1 MYRRPAPKLDP
12 TYNVSA
18 MLHLDIV
25 EPQGRRTIA
34 VSETDS
40 YLIGRSSE
48 CQLQLS
54 DAQVSRRHCELRHV
68 ASGWLIRD
76 CGSRFGTFLNNQ
88 RVGETD
94 TPLRPGDRLRVG
106 QTEVHVADP
115 ASSQTASAAF
125 DFRQMNA
132 LLASLRA
139 LGSTQVLGEVLA
151 IVLDAALDVT
161 GAERG
166 FILLAGAEAKLE
178 LMLARARGGVTLP
191 TAQTSQRI
199 PERVFATGVDEVV
212 ADLHDD
218 EHAAMHMG
226 TVALG
231 IRHVLCT
238 PLTVA
243 SYAEG
248 GAAKRIGVLYLDSRD
263 RGHLQQ
269 LVTLRALA
277 AQAAV
282 VIENARL
289 YREVVERER
298 TAQELRIAAR
308 IQQALLPPAQF
319 TGASVTL
326 AAKTTPCRD
335 VGGDFFDYQE
345 RDTGFS
351 FVLGD
356 VAGKGTSAALLTAVI
371 QGLFAAEAEAEDP
384 PATVLR
390 RVNRALCRRA
400 IDARFVTGFYGQ
412 IVNGTLRYCNAG
424 HNAPFLFSNGGLQR
438 LETGGCVMGLFDTA
452 AYESAEVPC
461 APGDLLVVF
470 SDGVTEAVNAD
481 GDELGDDRLH
491 QCLEAVRDRPVWE
504 VLTAVEREARA
515 FAGSVALRDDLTVMV
530 IRVN

>member
-1 MYRRPAPKLDP
+1 
-12 TYNVSA
+12 
-18 MLHLDIV
+18 MLHLEII
-25 EPQGRRTIA
+25 EPSGRRTVV
-34 VSETDS
+34 VSETAS
-40 YLIGRSSE
+40 YLVGRSSE
-48 CQLQLS
+48 CQLTLT
-54 DAQVSRRHCELRHV
+54 DAQVSRRHCELTH
-68 ASGWLIRD
+68 AAGGWSIRD
-76 CGSRFGTFLNNQ
+76 CGSRFGTFINNQ
-88 RVGETD
+88 RVAASEQ
-94 TPLRPGDRLRVG
+94 PIHPGDRLRIG
-106 QTEVHVADP
+106 QTEIHVADP
-115 ASSQTASAAF
+115 TTSQTASAAF

-166 FILLAGAEAKLE
+166 FILLANAEQKLE
-178 LMLARARGGVTLP
+178 LTLARARGGVTLP
-191 TAQTSQRI
+191 TAQTSQQI
-199 PERVFATGVDEVV
+199 PDKVFATGVDEVV
-212 ADLHDD
+212 TDLHDD

-238 PLTVA
+238 PLNVA
-243 SYAEG
+243 SYGEG
-248 GAAKRIGVLYLDSRD
+248 SSLKRIGVLYLDSRD

-308 IQQALLPPAQF
+308 LQQALLPPAQF
-319 TGASVTL
+319 DSALVSL

-345 RDTGFS
+345 RDSGFS

-371 QGLFAAEAEAEDP
+371 QGIFAAEAEADDP
-384 PATVLR
+384 PEKVLT

-400 IDARFVTGFYGQ
+400 VDARFVTGFYGQ
-412 IVNGTLRYCNAG
+412 IANGVLRYCNAG
-424 HNAPFLFSNGGLQR
+424 HNAPFLFTRHGAQR
-438 LETGGCVMGLFDTA
+438 LETGGCVMGLFDSA
-452 AYESAEVPC
+452 RYECGEVAC
-461 APGDLLVVF
+461 ASGDLLVVF
-470 SDGVTEAVNAD
+470 SDGVTEAVNAQD
-481 GDELGDDRLH
+481 DELGDDRLAG
-491 QCLEAVRDRPVWE
+491 CLAQVRDRDAWDI
-504 VLTAVEREARA
+504 LTAVERDVRT

-530 IRVN
+530 IRVR